1 MWGKCSLGG
10 QSKIILFVVNVPGFF
25 LSHRLPLALAARDQG
40 YEVHVATAAGAE
52 VEAIREHG
60 FTHHVISL
68 TRSGQNPLSELR
80 TLWQLKSLFKK
91 LTPDLVHLVTI
102 KPVLYGG
109 LAARWVKIPAV
120 VAAISG
126 LGTVF
131 TASSMLARARRWLVM
146 RLYSVALCHSRLA
159 VIFQNPDDRDTLLR
173 NGCLK
178 AEDVRMI
185 RGSGVALE
193 ECPLQ
198 PEPAGPP
205 VVVMAARLLRDKG
218 VFEYVEAARLLKQR
232 GVAVVM
238 RLIGAPDPGNPTSVT
253 RKELDAWQDEAVVDV
268 AGFRRNIPVQYAAAH
283 IVCLPSYREGLPKSL
298 IEAAACGR
306 AVVTSDVPG
315 CRDAIIPNKT
325 GLLVPAKDAR
335 ALADAIQYLIEHP
348 AQRREMGQ
356 AGRVL
361 AEEVFAIEKIVS
373 QHLDIY
379 RELLEP

>member
-1 MWGKCSLGG
+1 
-10 QSKIILFVVNVPGFF
+10 
-25 LSHRLPLALAARDQG
+25 
-40 YEVHVATAAGAE
+40 
-52 VEAIREHG
+52 
-60 FTHHVISL
+60 
-68 TRSGQNPLSELR
+68 
-80 TLWQLKSLFKK
+80 
-91 LTPDLVHLVTI
+91 
-102 KPVLYGG
+102 
-109 LAARWVKIPAV
+109 
-120 VAAISG
+120 
-126 LGTVF
+126 
-131 TASSMLARARRWLVM
+131 MLARARRWLVM